1 MNLIIQLFFFLIP
14 LSYLFF
20 TGTANSN
27 LIEGRFSLHVDEQI
41 LFDGVRRILN
51 PDSKEQFLYLLFNG
65 GDHRYGRLFWNI
77 NAIICYVP
85 ENIFGSMGQIY
96 FSRMSSAFF
105 LISSYIIFTVTFLKI
120 WVFRLIGIITLL
132 AMPYTFY
139 YVSMPKPE
147 PIQLFSLSLFFY
159 FFTKSNWK
167 VNSYY
172 WIFLGL
178 ALGAKISTLPI
189 ALCIT
194 IFTLCKILKDPQY
207 SMDLKHIPKTSFFL
221 FLGLVISV
229 PILMKNFLCS
239 IIFYKVFI
247 CLAKKSGIYL
257 TNIKIKIVVFAIL
270 LNFIHTY
277 AAYHFFELD
286 TLFKYWLDS
295 TIFNVAHDLDNINI
309 NYTSWLT
316 YFFNDWLV
324 SPPFYSFI
332 FAYCVISINI
342 AFFYH
347 ARNSI
352 RLFDKIF
359 SNKSLLVISG
369 LFSLNLIFLKVERLW
384 GFYILPG
391 FLLIVIGTLMISEYF
406 MDKSNFLKSPLKF
419 QSISYSF
426 ILTLLIMLIWWLP
439 MNFEEFQKL
448 SSRTKTKEYK
458 KNYRSYYAI
467 IHELNSISTK
477 KNKVL
482 TVAYDMALFQ
492 PTSNKSF
499 HTSPIW
505 GPYTDWE
512 NGTDVLVFASF
523 RKNRLNQET
532 DDKKVNYQ
540 ALIKEKSGY
549 EKFVISDDDSCSK
562 EQCYKRI
569 KTFENGS
576 EILVLE

>member
-229 PILMKNFLCS
+229 PILMKNFLFS

-523 RKNRLNQET
+523 RIGLGQFIGNVQYHYFTHLQNFT
-532 DDKKVNYQ
+532 SS
-540 ALIKEKSGY
+540 LT
-549 EKFVISDDDSCSK
+549 SK
-562 EQCYKRI
+562 
-569 KTFENGS
+569 
-576 EILVLE
+576 